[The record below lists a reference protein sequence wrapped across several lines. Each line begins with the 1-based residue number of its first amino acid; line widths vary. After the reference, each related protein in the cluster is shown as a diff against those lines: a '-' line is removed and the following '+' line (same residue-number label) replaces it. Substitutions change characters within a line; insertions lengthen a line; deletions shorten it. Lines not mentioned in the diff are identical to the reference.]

1 MRHSEK
7 RDIVFD
13 TYIERET
20 GYGIGLSAF
29 FKENCASGCGRKTG
43 QFVKEFNGSVT
54 VGNSQLSEHEESW
67 FLCVKCLISTGIL
80 DAWKRLRDANIPQTE
95 SLNRS

>member
-1 MRHSEK
+1 MRDSKKH
-7 RDIVFD
+7 DIIFD

-29 FKENCASGCGRKTG
+29 FKDDCASGCGRKMG
-43 QFVKEFNGSVT
+43 KFVREVNGSVT
-54 VGNSQLSEHEESW
+54 VGGSQVSEYESTW

-80 DAWKRLRDANIPQTE
+80 EAWERLRDANV
-95 SLNRS
+95 